1 MVKYTPTEKSSDTTY
16 LKPDANN
23 KTSGQS
29 RTATLDFQEDTPTNP
44 GTWKATITIETN
56 DDMKDNKNGLIEVVL
71 DTPSAQDGYT
81 IADSPDNT
89 ILINVKDGTVPTITI
104 VDAPQVEPRW
114 NCSI

>member
-56 DDMKDNKNGLIEVVL
+56 V
-71 DTPSAQDGYT
+71 
-81 IADSPDNT
+81 
-89 ILINVKDGTVPTITI
+89 
-104 VDAPQVEPRW
+104 
-114 NCSI
+114 